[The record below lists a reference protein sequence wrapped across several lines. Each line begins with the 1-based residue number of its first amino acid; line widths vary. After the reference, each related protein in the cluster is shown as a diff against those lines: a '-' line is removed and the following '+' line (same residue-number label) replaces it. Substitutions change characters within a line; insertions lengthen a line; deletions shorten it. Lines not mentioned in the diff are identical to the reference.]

1 MIWVIAGTQDGREIA
16 LRLHEE
22 RKEPILVTVVSDYG
36 QQLASH
42 AGLEVRVGRFNQSQ
56 MEALIREK
64 EITLLVDASHPYAA
78 VVSETARAAAANTDI
93 SYIRYER
100 PEVALPE
107 YDNLYHTAN
116 EQDAAELAGRLGER
130 IFLTTGSK
138 TLAVFAKAPA
148 LQGKQVWTR
157 VLPSTEVMQSCLE
170 LGYSPKYIIA
180 MQGPFTYDLN
190 KAMYEATKAEVVVMK
205 NSGLIGG
212 SDTKLAAAI
221 DCGLTVVVIDR
232 PVSRGSWKQA
242 ANYEEIIQ
250 LIGG

>member
-16 LRLHEE
+16 RRLSEE
-22 RKEPILVTVVSDYG
+22 RKETVLVTVVSDYG

-42 AGLEVRVGRFNQSQ
+42 PGLEVRVGRFTKDQ
-56 MEALIREK
+56 MVDLIEEK

-78 VVSETARAAAANTDI
+78 IVSETARLAAKEKNIA
-93 SYIRYER
+93 YIRYER

-107 YDNLYHTAN
+107 YNKLYHTAN
-116 EQDAAELAGRLGER
+116 EEEAATLAGSLGEK

-138 TLAVFAKAPA
+138 TLSVFAYAKA
-148 LQGKQVWTR
+148 LQDKKVWTR
-157 VLPSTEVMQSCLE
+157 VLPSTEVMQSCLD

-190 KAMYEATKAEVVVMK
+190 KAMYESTEAEVVVMK

-212 SDTKLAAAI
+212 SDTKLQAAI
-221 DCGLTVVVIDR
+221 DCGLAIVVIDR
-232 PVSRGSWKQA
+232 PVSQVNWAQAGS
-242 ANYEEIIQ
+242 YEALVE
-250 LIGG
+250 LMGG

>member
-1 MIWVIAGTQDGREIA
+1 M
-16 LRLHEE
+16 
-22 RKEPILVTVVSDYG
+22 
-36 QQLASH
+36 
-42 AGLEVRVGRFNQSQ
+42 
-56 MEALIREK
+56 
-64 EITLLVDASHPYAA
+64 
-78 VVSETARAAAANTDI
+78 
-93 SYIRYER
+93 
-100 PEVALPE
+100 
-107 YDNLYHTAN
+107 
-116 EQDAAELAGRLGER
+116 
-130 IFLTTGSK
+130 
-138 TLAVFAKAPA
+138 
-148 LQGKQVWTR
+148 WTR